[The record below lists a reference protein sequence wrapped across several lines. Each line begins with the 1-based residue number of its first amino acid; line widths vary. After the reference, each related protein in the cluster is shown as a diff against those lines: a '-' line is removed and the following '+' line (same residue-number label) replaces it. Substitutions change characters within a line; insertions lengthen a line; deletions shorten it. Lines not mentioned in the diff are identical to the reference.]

1 MEIDANLL
9 IIVSLL
15 VLGSSYTSWKLG
27 VKEGIERMVDFVD
40 RHKLIDFDEEPK
52 NST

>member
-1 MEIDANLL
+1 MEINADLL
-9 IIVSLL
+9 ILVSLL
-15 VLGSSYTSWKLG
+15 VLGSFYTSWKLG

-52 NST
+52 NSS